1 MKGDGQYLGCLKI
14 EAACL
19 AFDLTITVIPVSAVQ
34 VPTKHG
40 SGQFAF
46 CLWYS
51 GCHYDLLLPTAGA
64 YPLAVSSVQNFG
76 GKSGGRGGGSGDADD
91 DEELDA
97 LTIYTT
103 ATGGGRKPRPKRPAP
118 ILAETRSEQVPLF
131 EPKRGGCQEGKMRC
145 NEPLPQTGTSSG
157 ARAEVVPLQVAAES
171 SQIASDAPAHRP
183 PSVIDMLRRPTVAPS
198 QASCA
203 FDPSVNSAA
212 AGGLQTTAA
221 SRDDEVASQD
231 LENIEPPPPAPL
243 PRRVRRASWKCK
255 YCDFRTKVGLS
266 AASIDAAR
274 LRHLHAWHKDRK
286 AHWSSYCR
294 WRFKTIPDAK
304 DKCQGQQEV
313 LWQRKHCTA
322 GIVGIKSEGRKQA
335 GAVYLAAVRHCRE
348 CHPQIKAWRRDRK
361 HTNFKKATA
370 VRRAAGVASHLL
382 RKKACQY
389 GAHEVVVFR
398 IPWLKAST
406 GGKQRKTANSYVCL
420 RCAGQGATPAS
431 IMQHHCDPGRMP
443 VGRGRSEFVA
453 RLTRALDDDHPADLK
468 EGIRG
473 VLQVFAEV
481 AERLK
486 KARAATAKAEGVTEH
501 HIQAVAWPKLTA
513 DTTSFAARYVCQRCH
528 YHASLMQ
535 FCWQAPPNG

>member
-1 MKGDGQYLGCLKI
+1 M
-14 EAACL
+14 
-19 AFDLTITVIPVSAVQ
+19 
-34 VPTKHG
+34 H
-40 SGQFAF
+40 
-46 CLWYS
+46 
-51 GCHYDLLLPTAGA
+51 
-64 YPLAVSSVQNFG
+64 
-76 GKSGGRGGGSGDADD
+76 
-91 DEELDA
+91 
-97 LTIYTT
+97 
-103 ATGGGRKPRPKRPAP
+103 PR
-118 ILAETRSEQVPLF
+118 S
-131 EPKRGGCQEGKMRC
+131 
-145 NEPLPQTGTSSG
+145 
-157 ARAEVVPLQVAAES
+157 
-171 SQIASDAPAHRP
+171 PAHRP

-453 RLTRALDDDHPADLK
+453 RLTRAFDDDHPADLK

-535 FCWQAPPNG
+535 CCWQAPPNG